1 MKQKVKKMFF
11 IVILIVFVKGSISSP
26 LDLFTNSFL
35 SVETKDPIEATIQTT
50 QVPQTK
56 SAFEWQSQADNIYN
70 VKYLRNEQ
78 NKFYNASKIERSMI
92 DREEKEKTGRPP
104 LRNEPDVHDSNS
116 IGFEK
121 NYYYEDNENKDDF
134 EDVNIFNGSYDKI
147 SNNKEF
153 EMEGSGF
160 GNDFVGIKG
169 RNLEIEGSGDEI
181 GDEKESVK
189 EKPKDLNRRKGKHGF
204 AEIII
209 EKFDVNDSKRNE
221 EENGNKTVE
230 ILNLKLFSQNN
241 DSKGDTQENSKIEE
255 EIIIL
260 IKNETENE
268 TLFESTSNILTDNF
282 NKEII
287 LESTT
292 TKLENGYQIT
302 PLTEIITLKPITED
316 EWLKIINSSPNE
328 LVNKPDDVLE
338 FLGLD
343 IKTVSPIKTN
353 IIDIDPF
360 KELTTSSENKNVSI
374 LTEKLVGNGKF
385 NSENI
390 TFIENNEKIT
400 ITTEKIESEKI
411 ESKKIGSKKI
421 ESANIVSV
429 EDDSNEN
436 LQEDLKKHSP
446 NLDDY
451 LLKLWPDLK
460 QNEKMA
466 LKTLTKN
473 VKLETLAHYDLKY
486 LLKNIET
493 DQKGDGV
500 TETYDHTFLKSK
512 EFDENVEI
520 CFMGMIGYQFI
531 LITEN
536 NELESPKYLDQFNKI
551 CVNSYEPI
559 LIIQQES
566 SYLELKFKILH
577 DVITLQSIH
586 VNVNGK
592 DEIDNIFKENLNEF
606 NALIGG
612 NIKID
617 ELKLGDFNKNEE
629 GLSLVLFDVDLTTEM
644 YLNGRLMADNLDDEE
659 EGTTTLII
667 SASVGVFS
675 VSFLVIIVLIYQFCL
690 KNKSRKM
697 IYILTH
703 R

>member
-1 MKQKVKKMFF
+1 
-11 IVILIVFVKGSISSP
+11 
-26 LDLFTNSFL
+26 
-35 SVETKDPIEATIQTT
+35 
-50 QVPQTK
+50 
-56 SAFEWQSQADNIYN
+56 
-70 VKYLRNEQ
+70 
-78 NKFYNASKIERSMI
+78 
-92 DREEKEKTGRPP
+92 
-104 LRNEPDVHDSNS
+104 
-116 IGFEK
+116 
-121 NYYYEDNENKDDF
+121 
-134 EDVNIFNGSYDKI
+134 
-147 SNNKEF
+147 
-153 EMEGSGF
+153 
-160 GNDFVGIKG
+160 
-169 RNLEIEGSGDEI
+169 
-181 GDEKESVK
+181 
-189 EKPKDLNRRKGKHGF
+189 
-204 AEIII
+204 
-209 EKFDVNDSKRNE
+209 
-221 EENGNKTVE
+221 
-230 ILNLKLFSQNN
+230 
-241 DSKGDTQENSKIEE
+241 
-255 EIIIL
+255 
-260 IKNETENE
+260 
-268 TLFESTSNILTDNF
+268 
-282 NKEII
+282 
-287 LESTT
+287 
-292 TKLENGYQIT
+292 
-302 PLTEIITLKPITED
+302 
-316 EWLKIINSSPNE
+316 
-328 LVNKPDDVLE
+328 
-338 FLGLD
+338 
-343 IKTVSPIKTN
+343 
-353 IIDIDPF
+353 
-360 KELTTSSENKNVSI
+360 
-374 LTEKLVGNGKF
+374 
-385 NSENI
+385 
-390 TFIENNEKIT
+390 
-400 ITTEKIESEKI
+400 
-411 ESKKIGSKKI
+411 
-421 ESANIVSV
+421 
-429 EDDSNEN
+429 
-436 LQEDLKKHSP
+436 
-446 NLDDY
+446 
-451 LLKLWPDLK
+451 
-460 QNEKMA
+460 MA

-500 TETYDHTFLKSK
+500 TETYDHTSLKSK